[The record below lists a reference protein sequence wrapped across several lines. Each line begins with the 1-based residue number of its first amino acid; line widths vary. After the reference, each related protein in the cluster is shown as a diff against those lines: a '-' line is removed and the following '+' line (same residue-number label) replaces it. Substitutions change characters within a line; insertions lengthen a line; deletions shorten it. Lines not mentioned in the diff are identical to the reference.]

1 MAPINELSLDERF
14 LTETQKERIKT
25 QPTSPDEFAKLAA
38 QVTATAFTSP
48 EVTSA
53 SVIQDLQQQADIN
66 ALVDVLRHQTAKV
79 RGGDMERPKAILM
92 AQAHALDSL
101 FLTLTKR
108 AMSNARDG
116 KYLDAADRYLR
127 LALKAQGQAVRT
139 LEVLN
144 ELVNPR
150 PVAYFKQANIAQNQ
164 QINHPPAGEGQ
175 KTEIQTI
182 NEASHELHQNTSTP
196 RIKSGIDSPV
206 ATLAVLNR
214 AKVGAG

>member
-1 MAPINELSLDERF
+1 
-14 LTETQKERIKT
+14 
-25 QPTSPDEFAKLAA
+25 
-38 QVTATAFTSP
+38 
-48 EVTSA
+48 
-53 SVIQDLQQQADIN
+53 
-66 ALVDVLRHQTAKV
+66 VDVLRHQTAKV

-175 KTEIQTI
+175 K
-182 NEASHELHQNTSTP
+182 N
-196 RIKSGIDSPV
+196 
-206 ATLAVLNR
+206 
-214 AKVGAG
+214 